1 MEHGEVAELE
11 GGVSRDDM
19 RGAIS
24 ALAVLTALLLL
35 AGLVSAVVVDRRAD
49 DDVSIAAL
57 QRAAARVED
66 ARSLHLE
73 MDADFG
79 GGGFGMVADI
89 DNVTGRARMSFGERG
104 GHQTEALY
112 DGARLYFRVPDPQ
125 RANTG
130 GKPCVVVDAPADGA
144 TVPAPGDG
152 TAMLEH
158 LAGATGEVGALG
170 AEDLD
175 GVATQKYRVDVD
187 VAEVVDRLP
196 AGQRQGA
203 AGLSGMTG
211 LATIPYEVW
220 LDEDDVVRQ
229 VRVVFEF
236 GDVRATSTAR
246 FDPSDE
252 PVVVEVPPAGACA
265 TAPDAAAVFPML
277 GVG

>member
-35 AGLVSAVVVDRRAD
+35 SGLVSAVVVDRRAS

-73 MDADFG
+73 MDVDFG

-89 DNVTGRARMSFGERG
+89 DNVTGRARMTFGERG
-104 GHQTEALY
+104 GRQSEAVY
-112 DGARLYFRVPDPQ
+112 DGSRLYFLAPTR
-125 RANTG
+125 
-130 GKPCVVVDAPADGA
+130 CVVVDAPADQAGA
-144 TVPAPGDG
+144 PTPGEG
-152 TAMLEH
+152 TAMLEY
-158 LAGATGEVGALG
+158 LAGATGAVNALG

-175 GVATQKYRVDVD
+175 GVPTQKYRVDVD
-187 VAEVVDRLP
+187 LAEVVDRLP
-196 AGQRQGA
+196 AAQRQGVA
-203 AGLSGMTG
+203 DLSGMTG

-220 LDEDDVVRQ
+220 LDEDDIVRQ

-252 PVVVEVPPAGACA
+252 PVVVEVPPADTCG
-265 TAPDAAAVFPML
+265 TAPDADAALQML